1 MTSYL
6 YQPIADSSLISYHMY
21 YTVMILE
28 FSINM
33 YKQYILDTYYVY
45 KMGLTAYLSTY
56 LSISLSCSFLSPGS
70 HLSLPVYTYLNHL
83 NLCLQPPEPVYV
95 SLPLDTSSLCVPSL
109 SELYSQ

>member
-33 YKQYILDTYYVY
+33 YKQYILDTYYIRWV
-45 KMGLTAYLSTY
+45 LQPISLH
-56 LSISLSCSFLSPGS
+56 ISLSLYPVLSY
-70 HLSLPVYTYLNHL
+70 HLVHT
-83 NLCLQPPEPVYV
+83 
-95 SLPLDTSSLCVPSL
+95 
-109 SELYSQ
+109 